1 MTVPLN
7 TTIHPGLV
15 RGAVD
20 FVHAEHGLV
29 PQRLP
34 GWARRQFT
42 DNYLARVVGQPSGV
56 RLAFQT
62 DATEIELEVLPT
74 KIAYAGGPTM
84 PDGVYELTVDGEV
97 LARATVPSGNVE
109 VVEMMT
115 GASTL
120 QPGEPGTARFVDLPA
135 GVKDVRIWLPQTE
148 TAELIALRTNGP
160 LIESTVEHRRVW
172 LHHGS
177 SISHGSTAA
186 TPTTTWPATAARLG
200 DVELVNLGFSGNA
213 LLDPFTARTI
223 RDTRADLISVKV
235 GINVVNADL
244 LRLRGFTPAVHGFLD
259 TIREGHPITPLLV
272 VSPILCPIHE
282 DTPGPGVPDFSSG
295 ALKFRAT
302 GNSDDVANGK
312 LTLNV
317 IRAELA
323 RIVAQRTEDDPNLY
337 YLDGRELFGVA
348 DIAEQPL
355 PDNLHPAPAGHV
367 RIGERF
373 AQLVFEQGVFSVSRT
388 STAGSPR

>member
-1 MTVPLN
+1 MTVPIH
-7 TTIHPGLV
+7 TPVHPGLV
-15 RGAVD
+15 HGAVD
-20 FVHAEHGLV
+20 FERTDHGLL

-34 GWARRQFT
+34 DWARRQFP
-42 DNYLARVVGQPSGV
+42 DDYLTRVVSQPSGV

-62 DATEIELEVLPT
+62 DATDIELEVLPT
-74 KIAYAGGPTM
+74 KTAYAGGPTM

-97 LARATVPSGNVE
+97 LARATVPGGNVN
-109 VVEMMT
+109 VVDMMSL
-115 GASTL
+115 ASTV
-120 QPGEPGTARFVDLPA
+120 QPGEPGVARFDGLPA
-135 GVKDVRIWLPQTE
+135 GLKNVRIWLPQTE
-148 TAELIALRTNGP
+148 TTELIALRTNGP
-160 LIESTVEHRRVW
+160 VIESTIEHRRVW

-186 TPTTTWPATAARLG
+186 TPTTTWPVTAARLG

-223 RDTRADLISVKV
+223 RDTHADVISVKL
-235 GINVVNADL
+235 GINVVNLDMIH
-244 LRLRGFTPAVHGFLD
+244 LRGFTPAVHGFLD
-259 TIREGHPITPLLV
+259 TIREGHPATPLLV

-282 DTPGPGVPDFSSG
+282 DTPGPGEPDFSSG

-302 GNSDDVANGK
+302 GNPDDVAKGK

-323 RIVAQRTEDDPNLY
+323 RIVAQRAEDDPNLH
-337 YLDGRELFGVA
+337 YLDGRELFGEA
-348 DIAEQPL
+348 DIAELPL
-355 PDNLHPAPAGHV
+355 PDDLHPAPAGHV
-367 RIGERF
+367 LIGERF
-373 AQLVFEQGVFSVSRT
+373 AQLVFERGVFSVSQT